1 MDVKSVWDI
10 GYHSCAPKVPQF
22 RPVFYNHSNLRF
34 SMKTKDRQIS
44 DEIVEAAKNAVSEI
58 VQINKEFAEV
68 FPTVD
73 ATGGETTTA
82 HLLLNNQQHGK
93 EYPYQY
99 QCGDRLKLCL
109 ATDKKEAMK
118 IFQTHDVNR
127 VNRYRLDQFFLVN
140 VFQPHEIEAVSGSE
154 KIILN
159 FPLR

>member
-1 MDVKSVWDI
+1 M
-10 GYHSCAPKVPQF
+10 P
-22 RPVFYNHSNLRF
+22 
-34 SMKTKDRQIS
+34 KTKDQIIQ
-44 DEIVEAAKNAVSEI
+44 EQILHAASEAVSEI
-58 VQINKEFAEV
+58 VETNQKFAKV
-68 FPTVD
+68 FPDVD
-73 ATGGETTTA
+73 TTGGETTTA

-99 QCGDRLKLCL
+99 QYGDRLKLCL

-140 VFQPHEIEAVSGSE
+140 AFQPHEIEVVPGSE

>member
-1 MDVKSVWDI
+1 M
-10 GYHSCAPKVPQF
+10 
-22 RPVFYNHSNLRF
+22 
-34 SMKTKDRQIS
+34 MKTKDQQTN
-44 DEIVEAAKNAVSEI
+44 DELVEAAKTAVSEI
-58 VQINKEFAEV
+58 VQTNKKFATV

-73 ATGGETTTA
+73 TTGGETTTA

-99 QCGDRLKLCL
+99 QYGDRLKLCL
-109 ATDKKEAMK
+109 ATDKNEAMK

-140 VFQPHEIEAVSGSE
+140 VFQSHEIEVVPGSE

-159 FPLR
+159 FPLK

>member
-1 MDVKSVWDI
+1 M
-10 GYHSCAPKVPQF
+10 P
-22 RPVFYNHSNLRF
+22 
-34 SMKTKDRQIS
+34 KTKDQIIQEQLIKAAS
-44 DEIVEAAKNAVSEI
+44 DAVSEI
-58 VQINKEFAEV
+58 VETNQKFATV

-73 ATGGETTTA
+73 STGGETTTA

-99 QCGDRLKLCL
+99 QYGDRLKLCL

-140 VFQPHEIEAVSGSE
+140 VFQPHEIEAVPGSE